1 MIIVIVWSVGNLPE
15 HMKFDLYK
23 ENIKHPG
30 KL

>member
-1 MIIVIVWSVGNLPE
+1 MIVVIVWSVGKLPE
-15 HMKFDLYK
+15 LMKFDVYK